1 MRHLAWHLHTFRW
14 RALAASVGVFVL
26 VGWYSATRLSS
37 VTEATAW
44 DAWLLS
50 LQGPRPGNLVLL
62 DVTQWWL
69 LYVLF
74 LYLTGDIPNADLLAR
89 GEGLLP
95 RLGSRRH
102 WWVGKL
108 AALGILVM
116 AYTAAV
122 LIAILGGAGA
132 RLPMISVIHPEIFG
146 LTRTVE
152 PLSLVVAVFLLV
164 SSTLLS
170 LAVLQWY
177 LSLRYRSAFHGFLAV
192 MGLMTVSLF
201 LGMSRLVPAR
211 WLPGTQ
217 SILTWH
223 RLYDAQVDFSISW
236 SLLYNILLVALLLA
250 VSFRS
255 IVRLD
260 ILGHHAHHT

>member
-26 VGWYSATRLSS
+26 AGWYSATRLSS
-37 VTEATAW
+37 VTQATAW

-50 LQGPRPGNLVLL
+50 LQGPRPGRLVLL

-74 LYLTGDIPNADLLAR
+74 LYLTGDAPNADLLAR
-89 GEGLLP
+89 GGGLLP
-95 RLGSRRH
+95 RLGSRRSG
-102 WWVGKL
+102 WAGKL

-122 LIAILGGAGA
+122 LIAILGGASA
-132 RLPMISVIHPEIFG
+132 RLPVIAVIHPEIFG

-152 PLSLVVAVFLLV
+152 PLPLVVAVFLLV

-201 LGMSRLVPAR
+201 LGMNRLVPAR

-223 RLYDAQVDFSISW
+223 TLYDAQADFSITW
-236 SLLYNILLVALLLA
+236 SLLYNTLFVALLLA
-250 VSFRS
+250 VSFKC

-260 ILGHHAHHT
+260 IWGHVAHHT